1 MKVTSRRDRL
11 GVVSLV
17 AVSLLFCVALALL
30 GPVPQPEQYSSFAD
44 QRTILGV
51 PNFWNVV
58 SNLAFVAAGGWGL
71 ALLLGRRSLP
81 GLLPPLRP
89 AWLLFLGSST
99 LVGVG
104 SAYYHLSPTDATLAW
119 DRLPMTV
126 GFMSFLAVVL
136 GERVS
141 PHLAR
146 RLLPALLVVGTASV
160 PVWWLGGDLR
170 LYILVQYLPMLL
182 IPLAMLLFR
191 SPFESDVWM
200 WAGLVTYG
208 LAKVL
213 DVTDTPVY
221 RLLGTIGGHPFKHL
235 VAGAAIALLALALL
249 RRRPALRRRTDAPSR
264 SE

>member
-1 MKVTSRRDRL
+1 MASATRQQRVGLASLL
-11 GVVSLV
+11 G
-17 AVSLLFCVALALL
+17 VSLLSCAALALV
-30 GPVPQPEQYSSFAD
+30 GPVPQPEGYSSFAD
-44 QRTILGV
+44 HRTFLGV
-51 PNFWNVV
+51 PSFWNVV

-71 ALLLGRRSLP
+71 ALLFKRRSLP
-81 GLLPPLRP
+81 GLLAPLRP
-89 AWLLFLGSST
+89 AWLTFFSAAL
-99 LVGVG
+99 LVGLG

-136 GERVS
+136 GERV
-141 PHLAR
+141 HVRLGR
-146 RLLPALLVVGTASV
+146 QLLPYLLVIGAASIA
-160 PVWWLGGDLR
+160 VWWLTGDLR

-191 SPFESDVWM
+191 SPFESDAWM

-213 DVTDTPVY
+213 DVTDAPVY
-221 RLLGTIGGHPFKHL
+221 RLLGAVGGHPFKHL

-249 RRRPALRRRTDAPSR
+249 HRRPRALGSR
-264 SE
+264 